1 MKKIF
6 TMMVVFA
13 ASVASAFATVFT
25 PAYNANGEA
34 TVPFE
39 CLKADGSITLEKGT
53 DGSII
58 VKNDG
63 KGNGYFEIELP
74 AGGVLM

>member
-13 ASVASAFATVFT
+13 ASVASAFASVFT
-25 PAYNANGEA
+25 PVYNANGEA

-39 CLKADGSITLEKGT
+39 CLKADGSITLE
-53 DGSII
+53 
-58 VKNDG
+58 
-63 KGNGYFEIELP
+63 
-74 AGGVLM
+74 GGGRWFYHCKE

>member
-13 ASVASAFATVFT
+13 ASVASAFASVFT
-25 PAYNANGEA
+25 PVYNANGEA

-39 CLKADGSITLEKGT
+39 CLKADGSITLE
-53 DGSII
+53 
-58 VKNDG
+58 
-63 KGNGYFEIELP
+63 
-74 AGGVLM
+74 GGQMVLSL